1 MDSDPASAAEQRA
14 NAVAKLRRAAS
25 LPRMKDGRRPPM
37 HIEAVSDGERFQA
50 EDEQDVIEPIHDRP
64 SSPDPRPDS
73 PPEHKSA
80 TPEPS
85 SSGRKR
91 RNRSRSRSRGSR
103 DFKGKKLPQSPVP
116 TSVTPSND
124 SSPDD
129 SPPSPPPA
137 LHQLPSVVSPIP
149 SYFSTPPASRVL
161 MSPNLLSPGTPLL
174 YPGTSPPTPLMPTL
188 DAIQKGLLRSNSVA
202 ARMQAL
208 HKLTGGNQ
216 ESQDSTFSSPS
227 ISPQPGLVKLVR
239 NNTVSGGER
248 SAARMKLFTAL
259 GERIKEADEGGTS
272 GGEERV
278 VSTPTKRRRRKSARN
293 SASKSNQTTAT
304 DESELLST
312 STSTPTHP
320 STPLPYTQQPL
331 MEPIRTASTTPI
343 PIQPI
348 STPNIN
354 LDESIAG
361 SRQTTPV
368 RAVPNQWKRR
378 SIVVEQDDDVAV
390 PPQSTYPG
398 LPATP
403 RRSSPGP
410 PPRLPHSSDGPSTE
424 STDLATGVVGVPL
437 YLSVTQRSPSRQ
449 DFFPSS
455 PFATPHKE
463 VSLSSRDEGDDMES
477 EEPEE
482 VVYPAEHLRRSPYH
496 DAYDRQIS
504 WIADPRQFFTTVFS
518 VVCMLIFLSSG
529 VQHCCP

>member
-1 MDSDPASAAEQRA
+1 MDDPASVAEQRA

-50 EDEQDVIEPIHDRP
+50 EDEQDVPEPTDHP
-64 SSPDPRPDS
+64 STPDPRPDTPS
-73 PPEHKSA
+73 QQKPA

-85 SSGRKR
+85 ASGRKR

-103 DFKGKKLPQSPVP
+103 DFKGKKPPQSPLP
-116 TSVTPSND
+116 HSVTPSND

-129 SPPSPPPA
+129 SPPSPSPA
-137 LHQLPSVVSPIP
+137 LLQPSVVAPIP

-161 MSPNLLSPGTPLL
+161 MSPNFLSPGAPLL
-174 YPGTSPPTPLMPTL
+174 YPSTSPPTPLMPTL

-208 HKLTGGNQ
+208 HKLTGGNL
-216 ESQDSTFSSPS
+216 ESQDSAFPSPS
-227 ISPQPGLVKLVR
+227 TSPQPGLVRLGR

-248 SAARMKLFTAL
+248 SVARMKLFTAL
-259 GERIKEADEGGTS
+259 GERIKEADEATS
-272 GGEERV
+272 GGEERPA
-278 VSTPTKRRRRKSARN
+278 VSTHAKRRRRRSARN
-293 SASKSNQTTAT
+293 SASKSNQATAT
-304 DESELLST
+304 DESEVVST

-320 STPLPYTQQPL
+320 SMPLPCTQQSL
-331 MEPIRTASTTPI
+331 TEPIRTASTTPI
-343 PIQPI
+343 PVQPI
-348 STPNIN
+348 STPNTN
-354 LDESIAG
+354 PDECIAG

-378 SIVVEQDDDVAV
+378 SIVVEQDDDVTV

-398 LPATP
+398 LPTTP
-403 RRSSPGP
+403 GRSSPGP
-410 PPRLPHSSDGPSTE
+410 HQRLPHSSDAPSIE
-424 STDLATGVVGVPL
+424 SSDSVTDDVGVPL
-437 YLSVTQRSPSRQ
+437 YLSVSSPSRQ
-449 DFFPSS
+449 DLFPSS

-504 WIADPRQFFTTVFS
+504 WVADPGQFS
-518 VVCMLIFLSSG
+518 H
-529 VQHCCP
+529 HCSTP

>member
-1 MDSDPASAAEQRA
+1 MDNDPPSVAEQRA

-37 HIEAVSDGERFQA
+37 HIEAVSDGEKFQA
-50 EDEQDVIEPIHDRP
+50 EDEQDVIEPAHDHT
-64 SSPDPRPDS
+64 SSPVPRPDS
-73 PPEHKSA
+73 PPGQTPA

-85 SSGRKR
+85 TSGRKR

-103 DFKGKKLPQSPVP
+103 DFKGKKPPQSPVP
-116 TSVTPSND
+116 LSVTPSND
-124 SSPDD
+124 SSPDE

-137 LHQLPSVVSPIP
+137 LLQTPSVVAPIP

-161 MSPNLLSPGTPLL
+161 MSPNFLSPGTPLL

-208 HKLTGGNQ
+208 HKLTGGNL
-216 ESQDSTFSSPS
+216 ESQDSTLSSPS
-227 ISPQPGLVKLVR
+227 MSPQPGLVKLGR

-272 GGEERV
+272 AGEERPV
-278 VSTPTKRRRRKSARN
+278 VSTPAKRRRRRSARN
-293 SASKSNQTTAT
+293 SAGRSNQATAT
-304 DESELLST
+304 DESEMLST

-343 PIQPI
+343 PTQSI

-354 LDESIAG
+354 LDDSIAG

-378 SIVVEQDDDVAV
+378 SIVVEQDDDVPA
-390 PPQSTYPG
+390 PPHSTYPG

-403 RRSSPGP
+403 GRSSPGFP
-410 PPRLPHSSDGPSTE
+410 QRLLQSPDAPSIE
-424 STDLATGVVGVPL
+424 STDSAMGAVGVPL
-437 YLSVTQRSPSRQ
+437 YLSVNQRSPSRQ
-449 DFFPSS
+449 DLFPSS

-463 VSLSSRDEGDDMES
+463 VSLSSRDDGDDM
-477 EEPEE
+477 EPEE
-482 VVYPAEHLRRSPYH
+482 VVYPAEYPRRSPFL
-496 DAYDRQIS
+496 DNFDRQIS
-504 WIADPRQFFTTVFS
+504 WIADPGQSLCCFFHDRHSDIPQFRSPT
-518 VVCMLIFLSSG
+518 
-529 VQHCCP
+529 

>member
-1 MDSDPASAAEQRA
+1 MDNEPASAAEQRA

-37 HIEAVSDGERFQA
+37 HIEAVSDGEKFQA
-50 EDEQDVIEPIHDRP
+50 EDEQDVIEPTDRT

-73 PPEHKSA
+73 PPGHKPA

-85 SSGRKR
+85 TPGRKR

-103 DFKGKKLPQSPVP
+103 DFKGKKLPQSPAP
-116 TSVTPSND
+116 HSVTPSND

-137 LHQLPSVVSPIP
+137 FHQPPAVVAPIP
-149 SYFSTPPASRVL
+149 SYFSTPPTSRAL
-161 MSPNLLSPGTPLL
+161 MSPNFLSPGTPLL

-188 DAIQKGLLRSNSVA
+188 DAIHKSLLRSSSVA

-208 HKLTGGNQ
+208 HKLTGGIQ

-227 ISPQPGLVKLVR
+227 ISPQPGLIKLGR

-272 GGEERV
+272 GGEERPV
-278 VSTPTKRRRRKSARN
+278 VSTPSKRRRRRSARN
-293 SASKSNQTTAT
+293 SASKSHQVAAT
-304 DESELLST
+304 DESEVLST

-320 STPLPYTQQPL
+320 PTPLPYAQHPQT
-331 MEPIRTASTTPI
+331 EPIRTASTTPI
-343 PIQPI
+343 PIQPL
-348 STPNIN
+348 STPIIN
-354 LDESIAG
+354 LDESITG

-378 SIVVEQDDDVAV
+378 SIVVEQDDDVVV

-398 LPATP
+398 LPTTP
-403 RRSSPGP
+403 RHSSPGP
-410 PPRLPHSSDGPSTE
+410 DQRLPHSSDAPSIE
-424 STDLATGVVGVPL
+424 STNSATGGVGVPL
-437 YLSVTQRSPSRQ
+437 YLSVRSPSRQ
-449 DFFPSS
+449 DLFPSS

-463 VSLSSRDEGDDMES
+463 LSLSSRDEGDDMES

-496 DAYDRQIS
+496 DAFDRQIS
-504 WIADPRQFFTTVFS
+504 WVADLGQFFTIVFAGDRNAH
-518 VVCMLIFLSSG
+518 I
-529 VQHCCP
+529 P

>member
-1 MDSDPASAAEQRA
+1 MDNDPASAAEQRA

-50 EDEQDVIEPIHDRP
+50 EDEQDAIEPTDDRP

-73 PPEHKSA
+73 PPEHKPT

-85 SSGRKR
+85 TPGRKR

-103 DFKGKKLPQSPVP
+103 DFKGKKPPQSPVP
-116 TSVTPSND
+116 HSVTPSND

-137 LHQLPSVVSPIP
+137 FHQPSPVVAPIP
-149 SYFSTPPASRVL
+149 SYFSTPPQSRVL
-161 MSPNLLSPGTPLL
+161 MSPNFLSPGTPLL

-208 HKLTGGNQ
+208 HKLTGGFP

-227 ISPQPGLVKLVR
+227 ISPQPGLVKLGR

-259 GERIKEADEGGTS
+259 GERIKEADEAGTS
-272 GGEERV
+272 GGEERPV
-278 VSTPTKRRRRKSARN
+278 LSMPKRRRRRSARN
-293 SASKSNQTTAT
+293 SAKSNQATAT
-304 DESELLST
+304 DESEVLST
-312 STSTPTHP
+312 STGTPTHP

-331 MEPIRTASTTPI
+331 TEPVRTASTTPI

-368 RAVPNQWKRR
+368 RAVTNQWKRR

-398 LPATP
+398 LPTTP
-403 RRSSPGP
+403 RRSSPAP
-410 PPRLPHSSDGPSTE
+410 NQRLPHSSDAPSIEPSE
-424 STDLATGVVGVPL
+424 SATGALGLPL
-437 YLSVTQRSPSRQ
+437 YLSVRSPSRQ
-449 DFFPSS
+449 DLFPSS
-455 PFATPHKE
+455 PFTTPHKE
-463 VSLSSRDEGDDMES
+463 VSLASRDEGYDMDS

-496 DAYDRQIS
+496 DAFDRQIS
-504 WIADPRQFFTTVFS
+504 WIADPGQFFT
-518 VVCMLIFLSSG
+518 VV
-529 VQHCCP
+529 